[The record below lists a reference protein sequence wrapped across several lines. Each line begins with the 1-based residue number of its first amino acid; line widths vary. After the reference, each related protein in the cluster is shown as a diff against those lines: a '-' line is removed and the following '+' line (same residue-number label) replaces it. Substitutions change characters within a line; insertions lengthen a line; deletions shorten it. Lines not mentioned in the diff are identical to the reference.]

1 MNCLSWN
8 CRGLGNPCTVQE
20 LTRLVRVKAPS
31 AVFLMETWSNEDYL
45 EVLRCNLQFSNKLVV
60 HSNKKGG
67 GLALFWNDDLD
78 ASIKSYSNNHIDA
91 VINEGKP
98 DAWRL
103 TGVYGA
109 PETHNRPKTWDL
121 LRRLNGF
128 YQLPWCCLGDF
139 NEVVKLEEMHGRFK
153 RPDSPNAGL
162 PKCSGR
168 MWVDGPRF

>member
-31 AVFLMETWSNEDYL
+31 AIFLMETWSNEDYL
-45 EVLRCNLQFSNKLVV
+45 EVLRCNLQVSNKLVV
-60 HSNKKGG
+60 QNNKKGG
-67 GLALFWNDDLD
+67 GLALLWNDDLD
-78 ASIKSYSNNHIDA
+78 VSIKSYSNNHIDA

-109 PETHNRPKTWDL
+109 PETQNRYKT
-121 LRRLNGF
+121 
-128 YQLPWCCLGDF
+128 
-139 NEVVKLEEMHGRFK
+139 
-153 RPDSPNAGL
+153 
-162 PKCSGR
+162 
-168 MWVDGPRF
+168 